1 MPTFQFYKNGTKVA
15 EFTGAN
21 VPRLEELVIKHKTDA
36 PTAAAAGDGPAAGA
50 STAAAT
56 AGATVQTAAG
66 TMVDLTEVIDRTQLN
81 CLNEVRSHGVANLL
95 TASDSYLES
104 DTDEQLLIEIRFN
117 QAVRLHSLRL
127 LAKDQR
133 MPCSHCRPGKAAAIG
148 APSQRCSA
156 ATAHSCLGCVRWCR
170 GRHAAAFAPK
180 AVRLFV
186 NRVNLGFDE
195 ASSAASTQDLELTK
209 ADVNGDKN
217 IELRFVKFQSVN
229 SITLFVKSNQ
239 GGEETTRINRIVFF
253 GVKVDTTDM
262 KDFKK
267 VALAG
272 RLLCPHDVC
281 LTPR

>member
-1 MPTFQFYKNGTKVA
+1 M
-15 EFTGAN
+15 
-21 VPRLEELVIKHKTDA
+21 
-36 PTAAAAGDGPAAGA
+36 
-50 STAAAT
+50 
-56 AGATVQTAAG
+56 
-66 TMVDLTEVIDRTQLN
+66 
-81 CLNEVRSHGVANLL
+81 
-95 TASDSYLES
+95 
-104 DTDEQLLIEIRFN
+104 
-117 QAVRLHSLRL
+117 
-127 LAKDQR
+127 
-133 MPCSHCRPGKAAAIG
+133 
-148 APSQRCSA
+148 
-156 ATAHSCLGCVRWCR
+156 
-170 GRHAAAFAPK
+170 
-180 AVRLFV
+180 